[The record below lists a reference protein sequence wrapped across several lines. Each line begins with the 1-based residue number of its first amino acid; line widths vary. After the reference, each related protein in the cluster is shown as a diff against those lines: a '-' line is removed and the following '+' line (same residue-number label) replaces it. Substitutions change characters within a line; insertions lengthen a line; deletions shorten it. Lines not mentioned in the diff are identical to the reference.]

1 MKSKKPATAE
11 RLLPPHAPGMR
22 IGLFGGTF
30 DPPHQAHLAAALL
43 ALKRLKLDRVWWLVT
58 PGNPLKNTRG
68 LAPLAKRIAAARA
81 LTSHPRIDI
90 TGLEAVIK
98 TRYTYDTIS
107 WLLARCPGVRFV
119 WIMGADNLRSFH
131 RWQKWHK
138 IVEMVP
144 IVVIDRLGP
153 SLYAAASPAGN
164 VLARVRIP
172 EHDAAAL
179 PDRKPPVW
187 AYLHGLKSPLSSTAL
202 RALRT
207 GDGTPDRA
215 RRKSSKSSKTSKSAK
230 KPKRPKTGGKKHGKK
245 APKRKTAAKSRRR
258 LSTKSLGSKSRRRQ
272 GRKKRAR

>member
-1 MKSKKPATAE
+1 
-11 RLLPPHAPGMR
+11 MR

-30 DPPHQAHLAAALL
+30 DPPHQAHLAASLL

-68 LAPLAKRIAAARA
+68 LAPLPKRIAAARS
-81 LTSHPRIDI
+81 LTHHPRIDV

-131 RWQKWHK
+131 RWQKWRK
-138 IVEMVP
+138 IVELVP

-164 VLARVRIP
+164 ALSRVRIP
-172 EHDAAAL
+172 EHTASSL
-179 PDRKPPVW
+179 PDRKAPAW
-187 AYLHGLKSPLSSTAL
+187 AFLHGLKSPLSSTAL
-202 RALRT
+202 RALR
-207 GDGTPDRA
+207 GPPGEPGNV
-215 RRKSSKSSKTSKSAK
+215 RREGRKGRSKTRTARKGAG
-230 KPKRPKTGGKKHGKK
+230 RKTSGKKRGTK
-245 APKRKTAAKSRRR
+245 APKRKLAAGSRKR
-258 LSTKSLGSKSRRRQ
+258 
-272 GRKKRAR
+272 GRKKRTS